1 MIMDICRVSS
11 TFRKMKYVQV
21 LNVYRHSV
29 QILHVYRMRAD
40 IRRIG
45 RGFFWHRAGLRYD
58 ANYPSLQLEG
68 FIQVGCMWAWG
79 LSSTCHLGHIIWCV

>member
-1 MIMDICRVSS
+1 
-11 TFRKMKYVQV
+11 MKYVQV

-58 ANYPSLQLEG
+58 ANNPSLQLEG

-79 LSSTCHLGHIIWCV
+79 FVEYLSPRTHNLVCLVC